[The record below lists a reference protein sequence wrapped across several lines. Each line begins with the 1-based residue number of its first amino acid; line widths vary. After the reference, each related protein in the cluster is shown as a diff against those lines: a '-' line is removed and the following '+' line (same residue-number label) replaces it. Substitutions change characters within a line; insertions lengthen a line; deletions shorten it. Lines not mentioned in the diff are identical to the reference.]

1 MSGPESAGLP
11 GDGLRRSLGMASL
24 LLYGL
29 GTIIG
34 AGIYV
39 LVGEVAATAGM
50 ATPVAFLGA
59 GVLAALTGLSYAEL
73 VARNP
78 AAEGSVG
85 FVQQAFQLPWL
96 SRTVAAAVALIVVV
110 AAASI
115 ALGGAGYLAQ
125 TFVDLPVALL
135 GSAVV
140 VLFTFIACLPVRA
153 SVRLA
158 AVIGVVEIAGLLL
171 VIALGA
177 SQAADGPPL
186 SDILPGDGREWGGV
200 AAGAFLAFFAF
211 IGFESMANMAEE
223 THNVG
228 RTLPI
233 AIVLAIACA
242 SFLYF
247 GVALV
252 YVLAVPVAELD
263 GGQAPLTRIVERS
276 FPALAVPFSTIAI
289 VATLNGVLIEIVVL
303 SRMAFGMAR
312 RRLLPAWLGEV
323 HPRTATPV
331 RATLVVGGIVLVL
344 TALVPFGALVRA
356 TSGLTLIVFAFVNL
370 SLWQLQR
377 RDPRPDLLV
386 RLPRWLPPTGA
397 AASIALVAASFVL

>member
-1 MSGPESAGLP
+1 MSEPDSAAP
-11 GDGLRRSLGMASL
+11 PVAGLRRSLGLANL

-50 ATPVAFLGA
+50 ATPVAFFAA
-59 GVLAALTGLSYAEL
+59 GGLAALTGLAYAEL
-73 VARNP
+73 VARHP

-85 FVQQAFQLPWL
+85 FVQQAFHRPWL
-96 SRTVAAAVALIVVV
+96 SRAVAAMVALVVVV

-115 ALGGAGYLAQ
+115 ALGGAGYLAH
-125 TFVDLPVALL
+125 TIVDLPVPALA
-135 GSAVV
+135 SSVV
-140 VLFTFIACLPVRA
+140 ALFTVIACLPVRA

-158 AVIGVVEIAGLLL
+158 AAIGVIEIAGLVL
-171 VIALGA
+171 VIAVGA
-177 SQAADGPPL
+177 FQAKGGPAL
-186 SDILPGDGREWGGV
+186 AEMLPGNGGEWRGV

-223 THNVG
+223 TRDVG
-228 RTLPI
+228 RTLPL
-233 AIVLAIACA
+233 AIVLAIICA
-242 SFLYF
+242 TLLYC

-252 YVLAVPVAELD
+252 YVLAVPVTEFD

-276 FPALAVPFSTIAI
+276 FPAFAIPFAAIAI
-289 VATLNGVLIEIVVL
+289 AATLNGVLIEIVVL

-312 RRLLPAWLGEV
+312 RRLLPAWLGKV

-331 RATLVVGGIVLVL
+331 RATLVVGGVILVL

-356 TSGLTLIVFAFVNL
+356 TSGLTLLVFAIVNL

-377 RDPRPDLLV
+377 RDPRPDLAV

-397 AASIALVAASFVL
+397 AASIVLVAASFVL